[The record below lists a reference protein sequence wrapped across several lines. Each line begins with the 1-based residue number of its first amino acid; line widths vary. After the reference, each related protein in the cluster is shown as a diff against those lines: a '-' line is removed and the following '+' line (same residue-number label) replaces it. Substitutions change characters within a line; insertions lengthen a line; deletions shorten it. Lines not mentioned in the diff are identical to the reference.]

1 MSAVSQIE
9 DSLTLPELMAIALR
23 AVNDLNIR
31 SDRFAA
37 YAAAAI
43 QTSEYTL
50 SEIEASDYQAASI
63 EMLRRLKH

>member
-1 MSAVSQIE
+1 MSAALKAE
-9 DSLTLPELMAIALR
+9 HSLTLAEHMALALR
-23 AVNDLNIR
+23 AVKDINIR

-43 QTSEYTL
+43 ETSEYTI

>member
-1 MSAVSQIE
+1 MTCAQQSE
-9 DSLTLPELMAIALR
+9 HPLTLSELMAIALR